1 MRAYLKNGRIVKITQ
16 KIANDIVNMKIEQ
29 GKNPGSENTLVS
41 RNIISNNVF
50 AYLDID
56 EIIAIR

>member
-1 MRAYLKNGRIVKITQ
+1 MKAYLKNGRTVKITQ
-16 KIANDIVNMKIEQ
+16 KMANEIVEMKIAQ
-29 GKNPGSENTLVS
+29 STKGDNTIVTRS
-41 RNIISNNVF
+41 VYSNNVF

>member
-1 MRAYLKNGRIVKITQ
+1 MRAYLKNGRTVKITQ

>member
-1 MRAYLKNGRIVKITQ
+1 MRVYLKNGRTVKITQ

-29 GKNPGSENTLVS
+29 GKTPGSENTLVS

>member
-50 AYLDID
+50 AYLYI
-56 EIIAIR
+56 